1 MNYVKKIICLIIG
14 MIFMLLGFI
23 GLLLPVIPQIPFLV
37 TGIVFLMAGSKRF
50 AGWIKDNS
58 IYQQHVKP
66 LLLKNKMI
74 ARLVGA

>member
-1 MNYVKKIICLIIG
+1 MNCVKKIICLIIG

-23 GLLLPVIPQIPFLV
+23 GLLLPVIPQIPFFV
-37 TGIVFLMAGSKRF
+37 AGIIFLMAGSKRF

-58 IYQQHVKP
+58 IYQQHIKP

-74 ARLVGA
+74 ARFVGA